1 MDSEECDEADLIP
14 KNCAH
19 QLVFSFSFCNLD
31 CFSEQGL
38 QVDLLDRVFPLP
50 LNLQPFYQVSNLL
63 QIREMVKFSISLM
76 INRLLAFIILYPYI
90 WSLSYSYLAL
100 ENSFLWSLF
109 RFSPLFFTSFCVSE
123 PQARVACFGK
133 GLYFSKLDV
142 DHIFF
147 FFIKR
152 FLLSSW
158 LSAMYQFLMNSHWL
172 VTPGTLILYLLPF
185 LPSFS
190 SCPTWSS

>member
-14 KNCAH
+14 KNCAR
-19 QLVFSFSFCNLD
+19 QPVFSFSFCNLD

-63 QIREMVKFSISLM
+63 QIREMVKFSVSLM
-76 INRLLAFIILYPYI
+76 TNRLLAFIILYPYI

-147 FFIKR
+147 F
-152 FLLSSW
+152 L
-158 LSAMYQFLMNSHWL
+158 
-172 VTPGTLILYLLPF
+172 
-185 LPSFS
+185 
-190 SCPTWSS
+190 